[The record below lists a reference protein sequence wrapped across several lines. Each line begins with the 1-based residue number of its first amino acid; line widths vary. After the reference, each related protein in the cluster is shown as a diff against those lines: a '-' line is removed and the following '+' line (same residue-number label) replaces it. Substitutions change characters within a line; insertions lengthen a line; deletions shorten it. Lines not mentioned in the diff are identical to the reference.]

1 LLKLLAAKIKENVDL
16 MSFFTQQ
23 IKISFG
29 ERLLVP
35 LVNWGLLSFLP
46 LWLTNN
52 DNSSFFAVAQ
62 GQCVLVTKKAY
73 FSVGGHECVRSAI
86 LDDAQLA
93 IEFKKKGF
101 NILIGTAKEVIN
113 CRMYRSLK
121 ESFMGFSK
129 NTFTATKV
137 HWSVFL
143 FLYTVIFIISLLA
156 YIGPFFSLMFLP
168 LTFWVVLQ
176 QLIFWRLAGE
186 DFWFNIIFYPVQIT
200 LFYVVGLH
208 SFFYSVFSKVE
219 WKGREYKL

>member
-1 LLKLLAAKIKENVDL
+1 
-16 MSFFTQQ
+16 
-23 IKISFG
+23 
-29 ERLLVP
+29 
-35 LVNWGLLSFLP
+35 
-46 LWLTNN
+46 
-52 DNSSFFAVAQ
+52 
-62 GQCVLVTKKAY
+62 
-73 FSVGGHECVRSAI
+73 
-86 LDDAQLA
+86 
-93 IEFKKKGF
+93 
-101 NILIGTAKEVIN
+101 
-113 CRMYRSLK
+113 
-121 ESFMGFSK
+121 MGFSK